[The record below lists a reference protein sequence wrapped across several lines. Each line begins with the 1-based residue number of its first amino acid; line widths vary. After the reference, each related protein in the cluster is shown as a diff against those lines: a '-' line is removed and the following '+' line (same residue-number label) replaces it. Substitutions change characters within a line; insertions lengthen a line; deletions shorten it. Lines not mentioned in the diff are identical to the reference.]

1 MALVRNATLKLSL
14 NEQRHN
20 YMASGPQA
28 LENLRLHVKEKT
40 ADSDHWVDVPEKLD
54 LCKLRKS
61 DLRAAG
67 FDDKIAERIAT
78 ALNRQDLAPLG
89 NALGI
94 RLRAKFKVW
103 ADSDGSVCNIR
114 VEGLENAKW
123 LVSHLSEKLPGLAI
137 TEPSRIED
145 SSVVQFDVS
154 ATGQAPLWKIQ
165 KALIEC
171 PATTLMRLFSVR
183 IADRPHY
190 LVQAYN
196 LATWIEDQGEEI
208 WWRVDGDNLLMSML
222 QFPCPADELA
232 GKLREINRPLLV
244 SDPNEA
250 GKGEEVISEELS
262 SLSRL
267 VDSNE
272 FGVRALYL
280 SWQGGLTDWL
290 LIEDEPTSEF
300 SGGV

>member
-1 MALVRNATLKLSL
+1 
-14 NEQRHN
+14 
-20 YMASGPQA
+20 MASGPQA
-28 LENLRLHVKEKT
+28 LENPRLHVKEKT
-40 ADSDHWVDVPEKLD
+40 ADSGHWVDVPEKLD

-61 DLRAAG
+61 DLTAAG
-67 FDDKIAERIAT
+67 FEEKIAERIAT

-94 RLRAKFKVW
+94 RLRVKFKVW
-103 ADSDGSVCNIR
+103 ADSDGSVCRIR
-114 VEGLENAKW
+114 VEGVENAKW
-123 LVSHLSEKLPGLAI
+123 LLSYLSEKLPGPAF

-171 PATTLMRLFSVR
+171 PNITLMRLFSVR

-196 LATWIEDQGEEI
+196 LATWIEGQGEET
-208 WWRVDGDNLLMSML
+208 WWRVDGDNWLMSIL
-222 QFPCPADELA
+222 QFPCPPDELA
-232 GKLREINRPLLV
+232 GKLREINQPLLV

-250 GKGEEVISEELS
+250 GRGEEVISEDLS
-262 SLSRL
+262 SL
-267 VDSNE
+267 VDPNE
-272 FGVRALYL
+272 FGVRTLYL

-290 LIEDEPTSEF
+290 LIEDEPISEF